1 MRYNEEEKRTLVS
14 LHYSGKSDTEICRK
28 RQPSRSTFLHL
39 DSKSS
44 LTRFLS
50 IIIFYSAGD
59 GSSM

>member
-59 GSSM
+59 G